1 MSGWLVW
8 FIWTLII
15 LFVLTRIPHAL
26 RAWDNRGRAPRQL
39 TEKQQKLN
47 EEVLRRKQEGDKL

>member
-8 FIWTLII
+8 FIWSLII
-15 LFVLTRIPHAL
+15 LWVLTRIPHAIQ
-26 RAWDNRGRAPRQL
+26 AWNSRGRAPRQL